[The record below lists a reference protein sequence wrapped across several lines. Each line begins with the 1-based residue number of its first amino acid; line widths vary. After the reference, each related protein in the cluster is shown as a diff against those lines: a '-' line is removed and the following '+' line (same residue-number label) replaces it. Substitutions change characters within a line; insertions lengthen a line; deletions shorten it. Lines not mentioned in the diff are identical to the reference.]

1 MGLKNWIRSDF
12 KTSNY
17 VSGILVLV
25 GVVGLIINIIANGAA
40 ALGDDITPL
49 LIMLSVAGAAL
60 FMISQARK

>member
-1 MGLKNWIRSDF
+1 M
-12 KTSNY
+12 
-17 VSGILVLV
+17 LV